1 MTPVKPWT
9 IILVIPKWRY
19 IVKRYFDDSASSAIG
34 AFSPTF
40 LMVRFA
46 PLFCAILINVLCF
59 MALQTFVES
68 VVSEAVSNT
77 NKQSQLNWTSCYNER
92 SILVFKPEVITLK
105 KTLNIDAVLSRH
117 FSTES
122 LVSNCFRSAAST
134 ALIDTADI
142 DMFFVKSGHVIYFFH
157 SKNLSN
163 RVFFYCIKS
172 SLVRI

>member
-34 AFSPTF
+34 AFLPTF

-105 KTLNIDAVLSRH
+105 KNTKYRRRSQSPLLCRVACFQLLS
-117 FSTES
+117 F
-122 LVSNCFRSAAST
+122 LCFYGTHRY
-134 ALIDTADI
+134 
-142 DMFFVKSGHVIYFFH
+142 GWYWY
-157 SKNLSN
+157 
-163 RVFFYCIKS
+163 VFCKERACHLFLPFQKPIK
-172 SLVRI
+172 